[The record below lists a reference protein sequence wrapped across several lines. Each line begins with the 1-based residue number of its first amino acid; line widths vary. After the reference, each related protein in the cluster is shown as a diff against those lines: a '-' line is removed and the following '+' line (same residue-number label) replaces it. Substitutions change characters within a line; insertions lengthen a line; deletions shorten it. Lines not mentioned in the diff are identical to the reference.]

1 MNGQDAGIERA
12 AKLTL
17 ANVARWRHAIFSVV
31 LFLGRRFDYFS
42 FGYIRRLYSK
52 RNKAYVLRVGAQPK
66 VPWHRWWCTHMVKR
80 SISCCHLFRWIS
92 RLYRVPMKK
101 KKDKVSKFWALHHC
115 VQWKAFSL
123 SVSFLSWIKQE
134 AEVETCYL
142 KPFIVLWFNL
152 AASTLKNDKCCVFR
166 RLDTVE
172 GGC

>member
-1 MNGQDAGIERA
+1 MTSCDFLCR
-12 AKLTL
+12 T
-17 ANVARWRHAIFSVV
+17 IFRTSLR
-31 LFLGRRFDYFS
+31 LFFFRVQ
-42 FGYIRRLYSK
+42 YIRRLYSK

-92 RLYRVPMKK
+92 RLYRVPMK
-101 KKDKVSKFWALHHC
+101 DKVSKFWALHHC

-152 AASTLKNDKCCVFR
+152 AASKLKNDKCCVFR